1 MDYKLTIKNKR
12 RFDINMDGSEISES
26 EIFLQILDELK
37 KINDNLE
44 KIQDKLEHG
53 ITAYTV

>member
-1 MDYKLTIKNKR
+1 
-12 RFDINMDGSEISES
+12 MDGSEISES

-37 KINDNLE
+37 KINGNLE

>member
-44 KIQDKLEHG
+44 KIQNKLEHG

>member
-1 MDYKLTIKNKR
+1 
-12 RFDINMDGSEISES
+12 MDGSETKES
-26 EIFLQILDELK
+26 EVLLQILDELK
-37 KINDNLE
+37 KINVNLE

>member
-1 MDYKLTIKNKR
+1 MDC
-12 RFDINMDGSEISES
+12 SEISES

-44 KIQDKLEHG
+44 KIQNKLEHG

>member
-1 MDYKLTIKNKR
+1 MES
-12 RFDINMDGSEISES
+12 SETTEY
-26 EIFLQILDELK
+26 EVLLQILDELK
-37 KINDNLE
+37 KINGNLE

>member
-1 MDYKLTIKNKR
+1 
-12 RFDINMDGSEISES
+12 MDGSEINES

>member
-1 MDYKLTIKNKR
+1 
-12 RFDINMDGSEISES
+12 MDGSEISES

-37 KINDNLE
+37 KINYNLE
-44 KIQDKLEHG
+44 KIQNKLEHG